1 MEDFERQLK
10 YALARKEQPPSFEAK
25 TFAAIA
31 SERSG
36 RGSGRGMFWR
46 WEALAASTLVAA
58 GLWAQH
64 ERGAREQAAGEA
76 ARSRLQLALRITV
89 SELSK
94 IQKSVNAA
102 HSAAGRP
109 GEDE

>member
-31 SERSG
+31 AER
-36 RGSGRGMFWR
+36 SGRGMFWR
-46 WEALAASTLVAA
+46 WEAVAASILIAA
-58 GLWAQH
+58 ALWAQH

-76 ARSRLQLALRITV
+76 AKAHLRVALNITV
-89 SELSK
+89 TELSK
-94 IQKSVNAA
+94 IQKTVNASQA
-102 HSAAGRP
+102 AAGRP